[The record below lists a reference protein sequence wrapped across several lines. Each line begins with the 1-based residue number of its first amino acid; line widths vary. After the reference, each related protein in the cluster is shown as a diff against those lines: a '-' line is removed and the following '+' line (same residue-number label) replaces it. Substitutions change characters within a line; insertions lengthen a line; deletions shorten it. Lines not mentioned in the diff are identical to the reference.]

1 MAEEQDD
8 SQKTEEPTQRKLDE
22 ARRKGQV
29 ATSQEVKHG
38 FVLLGG
44 LIAVAAL
51 APLAT
56 AKMAERMGAF
66 LGRLETV
73 PTDGRSLVDL
83 VASATGE
90 LAMILLLPFIVF
102 VTMAIAGSL
111 VQHGPLLSAEALKPK
126 LEKISPLKGLKR
138 QFSIKA
144 VAEFLKGIAKIAVV
158 GAVAAMVVWPELD
171 RLELIAGMPM
181 AAVLGQVWLM
191 AVKMMIAV
199 LSVVA
204 VIAGLDFLLQ
214 RYQHQRQQ
222 RMTKQEV
229 KDEFKQTEGDPTVKA
244 RLKQIRMDRARRRM
258 MAAVPEA
265 DVVIT
270 NPTHFAVAMAYKPDT
285 MDAPKVVAKGAD
297 EIARRIREVARAH
310 DVALVENPPLARALY
325 DAVEIDQS
333 IPPEHYKAVAEVISY
348 VFRLQGRTMPAR

>member
-22 ARRKGQV
+22 ARKKGQV

-51 APLAT
+51 APLASGR
-56 AKMAERMGAF
+56 MAERMGGF

-73 PTDGRSLVDL
+73 PTDNRALIDL
-83 VASATGE
+83 VASASGE
-90 LAMILLLPFIVF
+90 LALILLAPFIVF
-102 VTMAIAGSL
+102 VVMAIAGSL
-111 VQHGPLLSAEALKPK
+111 VQHGPLLSAESLKPK

-158 GAVAAMVVWPELD
+158 GAIAATVVWPELA
-171 RLELIAGMPM
+171 RIELFAGMPM
-181 AAVLGQVWLM
+181 DAVLDRVWIM

-199 LSVVA
+199 LAVVA
-204 VIAGLDFLLQ
+204 VIAGLDYLLQ
-214 RYQHQRQQ
+214 RYQHQKQQ

-270 NPTHFAVAMAYKPDT
+270 NPTHFAVAMAYKPES

-297 EIARRIREVARAH
+297 EIAHRIREVARAH

-325 DAVEIDQS
+325 QSVEIDQS

-348 VFRLQGRTMPAR
+348 VFRLQGRSVPN

>member
-22 ARRKGQV
+22 ARKKGQV

-51 APLAT
+51 APLASGR
-56 AKMAERMGAF
+56 MAERMGGF

-73 PTDGRSLVDL
+73 PTDNRALIDL
-83 VASATGE
+83 VASASGE
-90 LAMILLLPFIVF
+90 LALILLAPFIVF
-102 VTMAIAGSL
+102 VVMAIAGSL
-111 VQHGPLLSAEALKPK
+111 VQHGPLLSAESLKPK

-158 GAVAAMVVWPELD
+158 GAIAATVVWPELA
-171 RLELIAGMPM
+171 RIELFAGMPM
-181 AAVLGQVWLM
+181 DAVLDRVWIM

-199 LSVVA
+199 LAVVA
-204 VIAGLDFLLQ
+204 VIAGLDYLLQ
-214 RYQHQRQQ
+214 RYQHQKQQ

-270 NPTHFAVAMAYKPDT
+270 NPTHFAVAMAYKPDS

-297 EIARRIREVARAH
+297 EIAHRIREVARAH

-325 DAVEIDQS
+325 QSVEIDQS

-348 VFRLQGRTMPAR
+348 VFRLQGRSVPN